1 VGSRVDHIIRMGYF
15 IDHLLCALH
24 YIQNHRLYKEGTGMR
39 RKKQIEVLNIRDVKS
54 CVLEID
60 VDDKTFNA
68 LAEAGRIHLQKDKNA
83 CFEYAL
89 NKALLELAEMTK

>member
-1 VGSRVDHIIRMGYF
+1 
-15 IDHLLCALH
+15 
-24 YIQNHRLYKEGTGMR
+24 MR
-39 RKKQIEVLNIRDVKS
+39 RKKQIEVLDIREVKS
-54 CVLEID
+54 CVLEIN

-89 NKALLELAEMTK
+89 NKALLELSEQLK

>member
-1 VGSRVDHIIRMGYF
+1 
-15 IDHLLCALH
+15 
-24 YIQNHRLYKEGTGMR
+24 MR
-39 RKKQIEVLNIRDVKS
+39 RKKQIEVIGIRDVKS
-54 CVLEID
+54 CVLEIN

-89 NKALLELAEMTK
+89 NKALLELAQMTK

>member
-1 VGSRVDHIIRMGYF
+1 
-15 IDHLLCALH
+15 
-24 YIQNHRLYKEGTGMR
+24 MR

-54 CVLEID
+54 SVLEID

>member
-1 VGSRVDHIIRMGYF
+1 M
-15 IDHLLCALH
+15 ID
-24 YIQNHRLYKEGTGMR
+24 IK
-39 RKKQIEVLNIRDVKS
+39 
-54 CVLEID
+54 

>member
-1 VGSRVDHIIRMGYF
+1 
-15 IDHLLCALH
+15 
-24 YIQNHRLYKEGTGMR
+24 MR
-39 RKKQIEVLNIRDVKS
+39 RKKQIEILSIRDVKS
-54 CVLEID
+54 CVLDIN

>member
-1 VGSRVDHIIRMGYF
+1 MGHIIRLDYF
-15 IDHLLCALH
+15 INDLICYLH
-24 YIQNHRLYKEGTGMR
+24 HMQNHRVYKKGTRMR
-39 RKKQIEVLNIRDVKS
+39 RKKQIEVTSIREVKS
-54 CVLEID
+54 CVLEIN

-89 NKALLELAEMTK
+89 NKALLELADMTK

>member
-1 VGSRVDHIIRMGYF
+1 
-15 IDHLLCALH
+15 
-24 YIQNHRLYKEGTGMR
+24 MR
-39 RKKQIEVLNIRDVKS
+39 RKKQIEILSIRDVKS
-54 CVLEID
+54 CVLEIN

-89 NKALLELAEMTK
+89 NKALLELAQMTK

>member
-1 VGSRVDHIIRMGYF
+1 
-15 IDHLLCALH
+15 
-24 YIQNHRLYKEGTGMR
+24 MR
-39 RKKQIEVLNIRDVKS
+39 RKKQIEVIGIRDVKS

-89 NKALLELAEMTK
+89 NQALLELAEMTK

>member
-1 VGSRVDHIIRMGYF
+1 
-15 IDHLLCALH
+15 
-24 YIQNHRLYKEGTGMR
+24 MR
-39 RKKQIEVLNIRDVKS
+39 RKKQIEVIGIRDVKS
-54 CVLEID
+54 CVLEIN

-89 NKALLELAEMTK
+89 NQALLELAEMTK

>member
-1 VGSRVDHIIRMGYF
+1 MDDSLLLRNF
-15 IDHLLCALH
+15 IWYIFRALH
-24 YIQNHRLYKEGTGMR
+24 HPLDNRSYKKGTRMR
-39 RKKQIEVLNIRDVKS
+39 RKKQIEVLDIREVKS
-54 CVLEID
+54 AVID
-60 VDDKTFNA
+60 IKVDDKTFNA

>member
-1 VGSRVDHIIRMGYF
+1 
-15 IDHLLCALH
+15 
-24 YIQNHRLYKEGTGMR
+24 MR
-39 RKKQIEVLNIRDVKS
+39 GKKQIEVTSIREVKS
-54 CVLEID
+54 CVLDIN

-68 LAEAGRIHLQKDKNA
+68 LAEAGRIHLQKDKHA

>member
-1 VGSRVDHIIRMGYF
+1 
-15 IDHLLCALH
+15 
-24 YIQNHRLYKEGTGMR
+24 MR
-39 RKKQIEVLNIRDVKS
+39 RKKQIEVISIRDVKS
-54 CVLEID
+54 CVLEIN

-89 NKALLELAEMTK
+89 NKALLELCEELK

>member
-1 VGSRVDHIIRMGYF
+1 
-15 IDHLLCALH
+15 
-24 YIQNHRLYKEGTGMR
+24 MR